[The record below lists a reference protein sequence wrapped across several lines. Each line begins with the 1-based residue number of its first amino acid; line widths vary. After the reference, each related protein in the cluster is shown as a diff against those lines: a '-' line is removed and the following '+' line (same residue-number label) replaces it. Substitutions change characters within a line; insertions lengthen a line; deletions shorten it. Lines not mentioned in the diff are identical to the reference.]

1 MSHPGQLHPT
11 ADATSSKEAL
21 MVASSTRALPL
32 PAAITRGGRSGWLA
46 ALAAG
51 VILGGVTLL
60 IPSLLARDTAF
71 GLLAILLGMIA
82 SVYLGYALNDGRLR
96 AFAVEYVGM
105 VVFAALATI
114 ALARHSAVLLA
125 LGYLAHGLWDLLHHR
140 RNVDTRMPWWYVPL
154 CLGYDTVVAVYV
166 LVRF

>member
-1 MSHPGQLHPT
+1 
-11 ADATSSKEAL
+11 
-21 MVASSTRALPL
+21 MVASNTRELPL
-32 PAAITRGGRSGWLA
+32 PAAITQGGRSGWLA

-51 VILGGVTLL
+51 VIFGGVTLV
-60 IPSLLARDTAF
+60 IPSLLSRDTAF

-96 AFAVEYVGM
+96 AFQVEYVGM
-105 VVFAALATI
+105 VVFAALATV

-140 RNVDTRMPWWYVPL
+140 RNVDTRMPRWYVPL
-154 CLGYDTVVAVYV
+154 CLGYDTVVAIYV
-166 LVRF
+166 LIRF

>member
-1 MSHPGQLHPT
+1 
-11 ADATSSKEAL
+11 

-46 ALAAG
+46 ALVAG
-51 VILGGVTLL
+51 VIFAGVTLI
-60 IPSLLARDTAF
+60 IPSLLSRDTAF

-82 SVYLGYALNDGRLR
+82 SVYLGYALADGRLH
-96 AFAVEYVGM
+96 AFQVEYVGM

-114 ALARHSAVLLA
+114 ALARDSAVLLA
-125 LGYLAHGLWDLLHHR
+125 LGYLGHGLWDLIHHR
-140 RNVDTRMPWWYVPL
+140 RGVEVRMPWWYVPV
-154 CLGYDTVVAVYV
+154 CLSYDAVVAIYV

>member
-1 MSHPGQLHPT
+1 MV
-11 ADATSSKEAL
+11 
-21 MVASSTRALPL
+21 VASSTRELPL
-32 PAAITRGGRSGWLA
+32 PATITRGGRSGWLA

-51 VILGGVTLL
+51 VIFGGGTLI
-60 IPSLLARDTAF
+60 IPSLLSRDTAF

-96 AFAVEYVGM
+96 AFQVEYVGM
-105 VVFAALATI
+105 VAFAALATI
-114 ALARHSAVLLA
+114 ALAGHSALLLA

-140 RNVDTRMPWWYVPL
+140 RSVDTHMPWWYVPL
-154 CLGYDTVVAVYV
+154 CLGYDTVVALYV